1 MRENCTSGSGAARL
15 AAILAGVSPA
25 NSRSSGPVVV
35 ISSGRK
41 GDRPNRKPGSRSPLG
56 LGKPGLI
63 RRRGA
68 SNLTGRSVSEP
79 GSLEMRAPRETD
91 CGNVGSAELLRSR
104 RRPCRHRRP
113 EPRRC
118 PNSPGSQRTAC
129 QERMDSESPEPLV
142 DRRGA
147 PAQQRH
153 HV

>member
-1 MRENCTSGSGAARL
+1 MSILPYGHSHTPFEPRITKKTSLGIWLTLEIVDTQLSLPGSGAARL

-68 SNLTGRSVSEP
+68 SNLTGCSVSEP

-113 EPRRC
+113 EP
-118 PNSPGSQRTAC
+118 
-129 QERMDSESPEPLV
+129 
-142 DRRGA
+142 
-147 PAQQRH
+147 
-153 HV
+153 